1 MTSTITLETSVSVVR
16 ELVIMSSSAAVV
28 SGSDTTTT
36 VVSDGDIDELLVA
49 MVEVLVVVVLVDFVL
64 ILVVLMVVVLLLV
77 VLLLVVLLIVVLAV
91 VLVADVDEKVVV
103 DELVEVITGEE
114 VVDLFGT
121 GINTATELSSIIAG
135 LLLLLLLSA
144 SDDWLS
150 SIALTAFSMAFANA
164 SLSNASGLLFVFSI
178 GCVGWVGC
186 GVVENGIPVK
196 SSVENSGRLERSMPL
211 VV

>member
-1 MTSTITLETSVSVVR
+1 MTSTTTLETSVSVVR

-28 SGSDTTTT
+28 SGSDATTT

-64 ILVVLMVVVLLLV
+64 ILVVIMVVVLLLV
-77 VLLLVVLLIVVLAV
+77 VLLLVVLAV

-103 DELVEVITGEE
+103 DTLVEVITGEE

-135 LLLLLLLSA
+135 LLLLLSA

-164 SLSNASGLLFVFSI
+164 SLSNASGLLFGFSI

-196 SSVENSGRLERSMPL
+196 SSVENSGKSRLF

>member
-28 SGSDTTTT
+28 SGSDATTT

-64 ILVVLMVVVLLLV
+64 ILVVLMVGVLLLV
-77 VLLLVVLLIVVLAV
+77 VLVLVVLLIVVLAV

-103 DELVEVITGEE
+103 DALVEVITGEE

-135 LLLLLLLSA
+135 LLLLSA

-164 SLSNASGLLFVFSI
+164 SLSNASGLLFGFSI

-186 GVVENGIPVK
+186 GVVENGNPVK
-196 SSVENSGRLERSMPL
+196 SSVVNSGKSRLF

>member
-28 SGSDTTTT
+28 SGSDATTT

-77 VLLLVVLLIVVLAV
+77 VLVLVVLLLVVLAV

-103 DELVEVITGEE
+103 DTLVEVITGEE

-135 LLLLLLLSA
+135 LLLLLSA

-164 SLSNASGLLFVFSI
+164 SLSNASGLLFGFSI

-196 SSVENSGRLERSMPL
+196 SSVENSGKSRLF

>member
-1 MTSTITLETSVSVVR
+1 MTSTTTLETSVSVVR

-28 SGSDTTTT
+28 SGSDATTT

-64 ILVVLMVVVLLLV
+64 ILVVTIVV

-103 DELVEVITGEE
+103 DALVEVITGKE

-135 LLLLLLLSA
+135 LLLLLLSA

-164 SLSNASGLLFVFSI
+164 SLSNASGLLFGFSI

-196 SSVENSGRLERSMPL
+196 SSVVNSGKSRLF

>member
-28 SGSDTTTT
+28 SGSDATTT

-64 ILVVLMVVVLLLV
+64 ILVVIMVVVLLLV
-77 VLLLVVLLIVVLAV
+77 VLVLVVLLLVVLAV
-91 VLVADVDEKVVV
+91 VLVADVDENVVV
-103 DELVEVITGEE
+103 DALVEVITGEE

-135 LLLLLLLSA
+135 LLLLSA

-164 SLSNASGLLFVFSI
+164 SLSNASGLLFGFSI

-196 SSVENSGRLERSMPL
+196 SSVENSGKSMP
-211 VV
+211 VVV

>member
-1 MTSTITLETSVSVVR
+1 MTSTTTLETSVSVVR

-28 SGSDTTTT
+28 SGSDATTT
-36 VVSDGDIDELLVA
+36 VVSDGDIDELLVT

-64 ILVVLMVVVLLLV
+64 ILVVLMVGVLLLV
-77 VLLLVVLLIVVLAV
+77 VLVLVVLLIVVLAV
-91 VLVADVDEKVVV
+91 VLVADVDENVVV
-103 DELVEVITGEE
+103 DVLVEVITGEE

-121 GINTATELSSIIAG
+121 GINTATELSSIIVG
-135 LLLLLLLSA
+135 LLSA

-150 SIALTAFSMAFANA
+150 SIALTAFSMALANA
-164 SLSNASGLLFVFSI
+164 SLSNASGLSFGFSI

-196 SSVENSGRLERSMPL
+196 SSVENSGKSRLF